1 MKAVIGLTGKPLA
14 GKETVG
20 DIIMKIARGSK
31 SWVDYFKDD
40 YLENR
45 RKIMKLTASRQRF
58 RDVLEE
64 TLKLW
69 NIEVNRDNLQKMSQ
83 VMVAENAFG
92 KNALSGAIYN
102 RLIKDKA
109 EIVIA
114 DGVRWLADEDMIRSI
129 PEKRGL
135 ILYIKSDFNTRF
147 ARAKIRQREGEAE
160 ISIEKFRE
168 QDNVKTETYIEEIGG
183 RADWVIKNGGDM
195 DTAELEKQVKLFFAQ
210 KIFPLL

>member
-1 MKAVIGLTGKPLA
+1 MKVVIGLTGKPLA

-20 DIIMKIARGSK
+20 GIIMKIVSGSK
-31 SWVDYFKDD
+31 CRAGYFKDD

-45 RKIMKLTASRQRF
+45 RKIAKLTASRQRF

-64 TLKLW
+64 TLDLW
-69 NIEVNRDNLQKMSQ
+69 SINVNRDNLQKMSQ
-83 VMVAENAFG
+83 VMVSENAFG
-92 KNALSGAIYN
+92 NNALSNAIYN
-102 RLIKDKA
+102 RLTNDKA

-114 DGVRWLADEDMIRSI
+114 DGVRWLADEEMIRNI

-147 ARAKIRQREGEAE
+147 ARAKIRQREGEAG

-168 QDNVKTETYIEEIGG
+168 QDNVKTEIFVEEIGG
-183 RADWVIKNGGDM
+183 RADWIIDNGGSVSE
-195 DTAELEKQVKLFFAQ
+195 AELENQVKLFFAK